1 MVSYYFNRVQDSNFM
16 KTIALF
22 GATGSIGRSTL
33 DVVDTIPGFR
43 VAALSGH
50 HNLELLH
57 EQAEHFHPRWV
68 LITDPE
74 AAKNW
79 SYSLPKGTELCVGM
93 EALCEIAAEPEI
105 DTVVSAI
112 VGRAGLESTLAA
124 VNAGKRVALA
134 NKESMVVGGAVVTA
148 RAQETGAEIV
158 PVDSEHSAI
167 FQALQAGKRSELARV
182 ILTASGGPFF
192 RMPAEKLRDV
202 TPAQAMKHPTWN
214 MGAKVTLDSAT
225 LMNKA
230 LEIIEAKWLFDLQME
245 RRELEVMIH
254 PQSVVHSMVEFQD
267 GAVIAQMSPPDMRL
281 PIQNALTYPDRVSG
295 GPTRRTDWT
304 QNQTLEFFAPDFSEP
319 RFDALRL
326 GMETALRGGTA
337 GVVLNAANEVA
348 VSAFVRG
355 ELRFDEIVPT
365 VRKVV
370 EEHAFRPNPTY
381 EELIQL
387 DEEIREKMR

>member
-1 MVSYYFNRVQDSNFM
+1 M
-16 KTIALF
+16 KSIALF

-33 DVVDTIPGFR
+33 DVVNSIPGFR

-57 EQAEHFHPRWV
+57 EQVEHFRPRWV
-68 LITDPE
+68 VLTDEE

-79 SYSLPKGTELCVGM
+79 TFPLPKGSELCVGM
-93 EALCEIAAEPEI
+93 KALCEIAAEPEI
-105 DTVVSAI
+105 DIAVSAI

-124 VNAGKRVALA
+124 VQAGKRVALA

-148 RAQETGAEIV
+148 LARKTGAEIV

-167 FQALQAGKRSELARV
+167 FQALHAGKRSELQRV

-192 RMPAEKLRDV
+192 RLPTGELRNV
-202 TPAQAMKHPTWN
+202 TLAQALKHPTWN

-230 LEIIEAKWLFDLQME
+230 LEIIEAKWLFDLSME
-245 RRELEVMIH
+245 RRQLEVMIH
-254 PQSVVHSMVEFQD
+254 PQSIVHSMVEFQD

-281 PIQNALTYPDRVSG
+281 PIQNALTYPDRVAG
-295 GPTRRTDWT
+295 GPTRRTDWSV
-304 QNQTLEFFAPDFSEP
+304 NQTLEFFAPDFKDA

-337 GVVLNAANEVA
+337 GVVLNAANEMA
-348 VSAFVRG
+348 VEAFVHG
-355 ELRFDEIVPT
+355 KIRFDEIVPT
-365 VRKVV
+365 VRRAVD
-370 EEHAFRPNPTY
+370 EHRFVSDPTL
-381 EELIQL
+381 EELTQL
-387 DEEIREKMR
+387 DEQIRHSMR